1 MVCRCPIKM
10 QQGRLPVP
18 KRQAPMRCCGRICTG
33 GTCSGLDCQKEEIEL
48 LKLV

>member
-18 KRQAPMRCCGRICTG
+18 KRQAPVRCCGRSAQG
-33 GTCSGLDCQKEEIEL
+33 GRAEVLTAKEE
-48 LKLV
+48 KSC